1 MTEEEK
7 LRLENLGFRYT
18 RNGAHSARTIMIDEL
33 ELLFQAVD
41 DVSAP
46 HQAYIDAIVSD
57 NCLGKQS
64 GKTRVLT
71 ARHLSDLYGLDPN
84 LAVFKMLRFFIARD
98 ENVKG
103 KAMSA
108 ALCAFARDP
117 LFRMTVPY
125 INLCSRGARIERE
138 VLEAFLEE
146 KEPGRY
152 SPASLMSI
160 SQNINSSWTKTGHL
174 SGRGIKI
181 RTQAEPT
188 VANAA
193 YAVILATLMGH
204 RGKALFD
211 SDPIRMLDVSAGRAM
226 ELAQQASEKGW
237 IIYKRIGD
245 IIEVG
250 IPSQFAIASNGGDL

>member
-18 RNGAHSARTIMIDEL
+18 RNGTHSARTIMIDEL
-33 ELLFQAVD
+33 ELLFEAVD
-41 DVSAP
+41 DASAP
-46 HQAYIDAIVSD
+46 HQIYFDAIVSE

-64 GKTRVLT
+64 GKTRILT
-71 ARHLSDLYGLDPN
+71 AKHLIAMYGLDPD
-84 LAVFKMLRFFIARD
+84 LAVFRLLRFFVGKD
-98 ENVKG
+98 EKG
-103 KAMSA
+103 SALSA

-117 LFRMTVPY
+117 LFRVTVPY
-125 INLCSRGARIERE
+125 ICSCPRGARIERE
-138 VLEAFLEE
+138 VLESFLEE

-152 SPASLMSI
+152 SPASLTSI

-188 VANAA
+188 IANTA
-193 YAVILATLMGH
+193 YAVILATLMGY

-211 SDPIRMLDVSAGRAM
+211 SDLIRMLDVPAGRAM

-237 IIYKRIGD
+237 LIYKRIGD

-250 IPSQFAIASNGGDL
+250 IPNQFSIPLNGGSL